1 MFKLFK
7 TIKSIF
13 NAKVLKLNRK
23 LQIDNCIDLVKDQ
36 QLKMAESFKKISKA
50 INDIKYKIKEL
61 SDDLET
67 EKNKSVK
74 EVKMKNVAIFKK
86 TLDRLVK
93 NKELLEQKLWNS
105 KNSRDILTAKKS
117 LLDSIES
124 IKGTTSNIFENQN
137 FDIDSIMKEI
147 DDSIRDIETEMQCD
161 EELNEILK
169 K

>member
-50 INDIKYKIKEL
+50 INDIEYKIKEL
-61 SDDLET
+61 SYDLET

-74 EVKMKNVAIFKK
+74 QVKMKNVAIFKK
-86 TLDRLVK
+86 TLERLVNNRK
-93 NKELLEQKLWNS
+93 VLEDKLWNS
-105 KNSRDILTAKKS
+105 KNSRDVLAAKKS

-161 EELNEILK
+161 EKLNEILK